1 MKFHH
6 ALTDAKLRG
15 VKPMAKAF
23 KLADGEGLHLLVMP
37 TGTDGKPGGA
47 YWRYNY
53 KVAGKAK
60 TMALGTYPDITLKA
74 ARELHYAARGIVQG
88 GADPMAQRRA
98 ERVQTAEQ
106 ADTFRAVAAKWLL
119 TMVPADRRAD
129 KTSTRDE
136 RMVRYLNAAIGD
148 VSVTDLTV
156 RHLADIL
163 DGFEQAGKYETR
175 VRVQGAAVAIMGFAV
190 GRGYL
195 HHNPFTEV
203 KFAAAFTRPN
213 NVKRPAVTEPVGFG
227 HLLRKIEHYE
237 GRNENLTGIA
247 LKLLTLTFVR
257 PGDVAHAEWSHFD
270 LDGAKWSIPFGQLK
284 QRTQRAASDSSRANE
299 PHDVPLAGQT
309 LALLRRLHAMTGGGR
324 YLFPGRQAARNMS
337 ENTMSVA
344 LKALGYDGI
353 HCPHGF
359 RSSASTILNKERLD
373 GRRRF
378 EQAMIELQLDH
389 VDDSTRAI
397 YDRGDSWDER
407 VTLMQFWADKVDQL
421 RVEGRSGTRSNGG
434 RTIPPRQ

>member
-15 VKPMAKAF
+15 VKPKERAF

-37 TGTDGKPGGA
+37 TGTDDKPGGSM

-53 KVAGKAK
+53 KAGGKAK
-60 TMALGTYPDITLKA
+60 TMALGTYPDTTLKV
-74 ARELHYAARGIVQG
+74 ARERHYAASETVKS

-98 ERVQTAEQ
+98 EKVQVGEQ
-106 ADTFRAVAAKWLL
+106 ATAAIKFRTIAAQWLA

-136 RMVRYLNAAIGD
+136 RMVRYLNAAFGD
-148 VSVTDLTV
+148 VALPDLTV
-156 RHLADIL
+156 KHLADIL
-163 DGFEQAGKYETR
+163 DKYEKAGKYETR
-175 VRVQGAAVAIMGFAV
+175 VRVQGAAKAIMGFAV
-190 GRGYL
+190 GRGHL
-195 HHNPFTEV
+195 KHNPFSEV
-203 KFAAAFTRPN
+203 KFAAAFTAPKDE
-213 NVKRPAVTEPVGFG
+213 KRPAVTEPVAFG
-227 HLLRKIEHYE
+227 HLLRKIDHYE
-237 GRNENLTGIA
+237 GRHNNLTGIA
-247 LKLLTLTFVR
+247 LKLLTLTFAR
-257 PGDVAHAEWSHFD
+257 PGDVAQGEWANFD
-270 LDGAKWSIPFGQLK
+270 LDAAKWTIPFLQLK
-284 QRTQRAASDSSRANE
+284 QRTQRTKSDSRADE
-299 PHDVPLAGQT
+299 PHEIPLARQT
-309 LALLRRLHAMTGGGR
+309 LALLGHLHTLTGTSR
-324 YLFPGRQAARNMS
+324 YLFPGRQDGRTMS
-337 ENTMSVA
+337 ENTMLVA
-344 LKALGYDGI
+344 LKALGYAGI

-359 RSSASTILNKERLD
+359 RSSASTILNRERLD

-421 RVEGRSGTRSNGG
+421 RKDDQGRKATAR
-434 RTIPPRQ
+434 